1 MILLVTLFSLIFIL
15 ILAAFRV
22 FYHTQLFQKIAT
34 KSYLDMQEQIAI
46 KTKQYEQVASKNN
59 YLENYNVSLLKNLF
73 QITQELLTTKKII
86 LEERYN

>member
-1 MILLVTLFSLIFIL
+1 
-15 ILAAFRV
+15 
-22 FYHTQLFQKIAT
+22 
-34 KSYLDMQEQIAI
+34 MQEQIAI
-46 KTKQYEQVASKNN
+46 KTEQYEQVASKNN